1 MDIMLFIFRWI
12 YGVRRSIINRVVT
25 LNSVIKVPSAW
36 GPKLAVGRL
45 WF

>member
-25 LNSVIKVPSAW
+25 LEFSYKGAL
-36 GPKLAVGRL
+36 GMGA
-45 WF
+45 